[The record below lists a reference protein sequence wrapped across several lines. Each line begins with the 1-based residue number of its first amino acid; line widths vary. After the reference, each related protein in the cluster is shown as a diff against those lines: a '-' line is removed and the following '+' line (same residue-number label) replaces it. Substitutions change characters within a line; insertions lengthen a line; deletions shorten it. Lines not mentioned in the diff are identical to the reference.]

1 MERRRRK
8 CHFFKIPVSRRGW
21 VEKSSKLNREAIQ
34 EGNCQILYG
43 NVMEL
48 PFESLRA
55 GTPGTE
61 K

>member
-21 VEKSSKLNREAIQ
+21 VEKSWKLNREAIQ

-48 PFESLRA
+48 PFESL
-55 GTPGTE
+55 
-61 K
+61 